1 MRPAVKILLDAI
13 EERGLSICTDGGKA
27 VLLGNR
33 KEVTPELLAA
43 LKHFRGEI
51 LEARGIKEVEEE
63 KPKEEPKPDP
73 PPPKKQP
80 IVPDGATIV
89 VADKDAYTDK
99 EMRSQPYMW
108 CWFLGEQCSDTW
120 YYIAD
125 YPVPKRTSRK

>member
-63 KPKEEPKPDP
+63 KPKEEPKEEMKIQGPIIP
-73 PPPKKQP
+73 PNAI
-80 IVPDGATIV
+80 IVTM
-89 VADKDAYTDK
+89 DKDAYIDK
-99 EMRSQPYMW
+99 AMRGPATMW
-108 CWFLGEQCSDTW
+108 TFEGAETW
-120 YYIAD
+120 WYVKDHPI
-125 YPVPKRTSRK
+125 PKRGQK